1 VYAYRSAPQPT
12 RVAVAARTHAG
23 AKQRSNLDA
32 YFVSDFEG
40 YLARDFASLCEP
52 VTGRAAVAAAVF
64 SGHFLDWSRS
74 PGMADRAAE
83 QGFRITRAAGDLL
96 VSAFTAGGAPFTDVE
111 LRERLGQ
118 SMLSAGYG
126 VYQAAQD
133 PRFIDTAASC
143 TLAVLQRDRLEII
156 QAGDTRGY
164 LLRERRLSLVS
175 QGASPDGFRPP
186 IATRA
191 PPLGVPTTALPPLY
205 TLDLRAGDLVMLCS
219 RGLSATLD
227 EAILLHLL
235 MSATSLDAAA
245 KAVLDEAMRR
255 RSEHNLTVVLIAPT
269 A

>member
-1 VYAYRSAPQPT
+1 MYAYRSGPPPT

-23 AKQRSNLDA
+23 AKLRSNLDA

-40 YLARDFASLCEP
+40 YLARDFSSLCEP

-64 SGHFLDWSRS
+64 SGHFLDWNRS
-74 PGMADRAAE
+74 PADADRAAD
-83 QGFRITRAAGDLL
+83 QGFKITRAAVDALA
-96 VSAFTAGGAPFTDVE
+96 SSFTAGAPPLTDVE

-118 SMLSAGYG
+118 AMLAAGYG

-133 PRFIDTAASC
+133 RRFVDTAASC

-164 LLRERRLSLVS
+164 LLRDRRLSLVS
-175 QGASPDGFRPP
+175 HGAPP
-186 IATRA
+186 GGHGPPNLPRT

-205 TLDLRAGDLVMLCS
+205 THDLRPGDLVMLCS
-219 RGLSATLD
+219 RGVGATLD
-227 EAILLHLL
+227 EATLLGHL
-235 MSATSLDAAA
+235 MRAQSLEAAA
-245 KAVLDEAMRR
+245 KEIVDDAMNR
-255 RSEHNLTVVLIAPT
+255 RSEHNLTVVLAAPM

>member
-1 VYAYRSAPQPT
+1 MYAYRSGPPPT

-23 AKQRSNLDA
+23 ARRRSNLDA

-74 PGMADRAAE
+74 PAEADRAAE
-83 QGFRITRAAGDLL
+83 LGFKITRAAVDLL
-96 VSAFTAGGAPFTDVE
+96 ASAFTAGAPPITDVE

-118 SMLSAGYG
+118 SLLSAGYG

-143 TLAVLQRDRLEII
+143 TLAVLQRDRLEIV

-164 LLRERRLSLVS
+164 LLRDRRLSLVS

-186 IATRA
+186 SAARA

-205 TLDLRAGDLVMLCS
+205 TWDLRPGDMVMLCS
-219 RGLSATLD
+219 RGVSGTLD
-227 EAILLHLL
+227 EATLLHLL
-235 MSATSLDAAA
+235 MGAPSLDDAA
-245 KAVLDEAMRR
+245 KAILDEAMRR
-255 RSEHNLTVVLIAPT
+255 RSEHNLTVVLAAPM